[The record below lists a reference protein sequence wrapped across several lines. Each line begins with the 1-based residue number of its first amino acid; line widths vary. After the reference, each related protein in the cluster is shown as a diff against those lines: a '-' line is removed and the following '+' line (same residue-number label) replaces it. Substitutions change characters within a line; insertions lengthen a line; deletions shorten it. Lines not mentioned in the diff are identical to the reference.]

1 MNFPMIDLKSFFQM
15 ISTWFLTSGVDILIT
30 LLLMLVALKLAKGV
44 GSRLAVR
51 LQKNKDEEFK
61 KRADTL
67 TSIVQLVLTII
78 ILAVGC
84 IIILGEVGLE
94 IGPILA
100 TAGIFGLA
108 IGFGAQNLVQ
118 DVISGFFLLLE
129 DQVRVGDVVQVAG
142 KGGLVEKVTL
152 RMIILRDLSGN
163 VHFVRNGKVDVVTN
177 MTKDYGRYVFDIG
190 VAYRENVDEVIQVVK
205 EVDEELRRDPDFSDD
220 ILEPIEIL
228 GLDRFDDS
236 AVVIKARYKTRP
248 IKQWG
253 VGREF
258 NKRLK
263 MAFDARDIEI
273 PYPHMT
279 LYVGQDKTGQAP
291 SLRLQMQGGGKAPG
305 QTAQGD

>member
-1 MNFPMIDLKSFFQM
+1 MNFPMLDFQSLFQM
-15 ISTWFLTSGVDILIT
+15 ISTWFVTSGVDVLIT
-30 LLLMLVALKLAKGV
+30 IVLMLVALKIAKGV
-44 GSRLAVR
+44 GKKFATL
-51 LQKNKDEEFK
+51 LQKNKDDEFK
-61 KRADTL
+61 KRAETL
-67 TSIVQLVLTII
+67 TGIIQLILTILVLV
-78 ILAVGC
+78 VGC
-84 IIILGEVGLE
+84 IIILGEVGVE

-152 RMIILRDLSGN
+152 RMIILRDLAGN

-177 MTKDYGRYVFDIG
+177 MTKDYGRYVFEIG
-190 VAYRENVDEVIQVVK
+190 VAYRENVDEVIEVIK
-205 EVDEELRRDPDFSDD
+205 AVDEDLRKDPDFSED

-236 AVVIKARYKTRP
+236 AVVIKARYKTKA

-253 VGREF
+253 VGRAF

-263 MAFDARDIEI
+263 AAFDANGIEI
-273 PYPHMT
+273 PYPHLT
-279 LYVGQDKTGQAP
+279 LYAGEDKQGQASP
-291 SLRLQMQGGGKAPG
+291 LRLKMQKE
-305 QTAQGD
+305 Q

>member
-1 MNFPMIDLKSFFQM
+1 MNFPMLDFQSLFQM
-15 ISTWFLTSGVDILIT
+15 ISTWFLTSGVDVLIT
-30 LLLMLVALKLAKGV
+30 IVLMLVALKIAKGV
-44 GSRLAVR
+44 GKKFATL
-51 LQKNKDEEFK
+51 LQKNKDDEFK
-61 KRADTL
+61 KRAETL
-67 TSIVQLVLTII
+67 TGIIQLILTILVLV
-78 ILAVGC
+78 VGC
-84 IIILGEVGLE
+84 IIILGEVGVE

-152 RMIILRDLSGN
+152 RMIILRDLAGN

-177 MTKDYGRYVFDIG
+177 MTKDYGRYVFEIG
-190 VAYRENVDEVIQVVK
+190 VAYRENVDEVIEVIK
-205 EVDEELRRDPDFSDD
+205 AVDEDLRKDPDFSED

-236 AVVIKARYKTRP
+236 AVVIKARYKTRAV
-248 IKQWG
+248 KQWG
-253 VGREF
+253 VGRAF

-263 MAFDARDIEI
+263 EAFDANGIEI
-273 PYPHMT
+273 PYPHLT
-279 LYVGQDKTGQAP
+279 LYAGEDKQGQASP
-291 SLRLQMQGGGKAPG
+291 LRLKMQKE
-305 QTAQGD
+305 Q

>member
-1 MNFPMIDLKSFFQM
+1 MNFPMLDFQSLFQM
-15 ISTWFLTSGVDILIT
+15 ISTWFLTSGVDVLIT
-30 LLLMLVALKLAKGV
+30 IVLMLVALKIAKGV
-44 GSRLAVR
+44 GKKFATL
-51 LQKNKDEEFK
+51 LQKNKDDEFK
-61 KRADTL
+61 KRAETL
-67 TSIVQLVLTII
+67 TGIIQLILTILVLV
-78 ILAVGC
+78 VGC
-84 IIILGEVGLE
+84 IIILGEVGVE

-152 RMIILRDLSGN
+152 RMIILRDLAGN

-177 MTKDYGRYVFDIG
+177 MTKDYGRYVFEIG
-190 VAYRENVDEVIQVVK
+190 VAYRENVDEVIEVIK
-205 EVDEELRRDPDFSDD
+205 AVDEDLRKDPDFSED

-236 AVVIKARYKTRP
+236 AVVIKARYKTRAV
-248 IKQWG
+248 KQWG
-253 VGREF
+253 VGRAF

-263 MAFDARDIEI
+263 EAFDANGIEI
-273 PYPHMT
+273 PYPHLT
-279 LYVGQDKTGQAP
+279 LYAGEDKQGQAP
-291 SLRLQMQGGGKAPG
+291 PLRLKMQKE
-305 QTAQGD
+305 Q

>member
-1 MNFPMIDLKSFFQM
+1 M
-15 ISTWFLTSGVDILIT
+15 ISTWFVTSGVDVLIT
-30 LLLMLVALKLAKGV
+30 IVLMLVALKIAKGV
-44 GSRLAVR
+44 GKKFATL
-51 LQKNKDEEFK
+51 LQKNKDDEFK
-61 KRADTL
+61 KRAETL
-67 TSIVQLVLTII
+67 TGIIQLILTILVLV
-78 ILAVGC
+78 VGC
-84 IIILGEVGLE
+84 IIILGEVGVE

-152 RMIILRDLSGN
+152 RMIILRDLAGN

-177 MTKDYGRYVFDIG
+177 MTKDYGRYVFEIG
-190 VAYRENVDEVIQVVK
+190 VAYRENVDEVIEVIK
-205 EVDEELRRDPDFSDD
+205 AVDEDLRKDPDFSED

-236 AVVIKARYKTRP
+236 AVVIKARYKTKA

-253 VGREF
+253 VGRAF

-263 MAFDARDIEI
+263 AAFDANGIEI
-273 PYPHMT
+273 PYPHLT
-279 LYVGQDKTGQAP
+279 LYAGEDKQGQASP
-291 SLRLQMQGGGKAPG
+291 LRLKMQKE
-305 QTAQGD
+305 Q

>member
-1 MNFPMIDLKSFFQM
+1 M
-15 ISTWFLTSGVDILIT
+15 ISTWFLTSGVDVLIT
-30 LLLMLVALKLAKGV
+30 IVLMLVALKIAKGV
-44 GSRLAVR
+44 GKKFATL
-51 LQKNKDEEFK
+51 LQKNKDDEFK
-61 KRADTL
+61 KRAETL
-67 TSIVQLVLTII
+67 TGIIQLILTILVLV
-78 ILAVGC
+78 VGC
-84 IIILGEVGLE
+84 IIILGEVGVE

-152 RMIILRDLSGN
+152 RMIILRDLAGN

-177 MTKDYGRYVFDIG
+177 MTKDYGRYVFEIG
-190 VAYRENVDEVIQVVK
+190 VAYRENVDEVIEVIK
-205 EVDEELRRDPDFSDD
+205 AVDEDLRKDPDFSED

-236 AVVIKARYKTRP
+236 AVVIKARYKTRAV
-248 IKQWG
+248 KQWG
-253 VGREF
+253 VGRAF

-263 MAFDARDIEI
+263 EAFDANGIEI
-273 PYPHMT
+273 PYPHLT
-279 LYVGQDKTGQAP
+279 LYAGEDKQGQASP
-291 SLRLQMQGGGKAPG
+291 LRLKMQKE
-305 QTAQGD
+305 Q

>member
-1 MNFPMIDLKSFFQM
+1 MNFPMLDFQSLFQM
-15 ISTWFLTSGVDILIT
+15 ISTWFLTSGVDVLIT
-30 LLLMLVALKLAKGV
+30 IVLMLVALKIAKGV
-44 GSRLAVR
+44 GKKFATL
-51 LQKNKDEEFK
+51 LQKNKDDEFK
-61 KRADTL
+61 KRAETL
-67 TSIVQLVLTII
+67 TGIIQLILTILVLV
-78 ILAVGC
+78 VGC
-84 IIILGEVGLE
+84 IIILGEVGVE

-152 RMIILRDLSGN
+152 RMIILRDLAGN

-177 MTKDYGRYVFDIG
+177 MTKDYGRYVFEIG
-190 VAYRENVDEVIQVVK
+190 VAYRENVDEVIEVIK
-205 EVDEELRRDPDFSDD
+205 AVDEDLRKDPDFSED

-236 AVVIKARYKTRP
+236 AVVIKARYKTRAV
-248 IKQWG
+248 KQWG
-253 VGREF
+253 VGRAF

-263 MAFDARDIEI
+263 EAFDANDIEI
-273 PYPHMT
+273 PYPHLI
-279 LYVGQDKTGQAP
+279 LYAGEDKQGQAP
-291 SLRLQMQGGGKAPG
+291 PLRLKMQKE
-305 QTAQGD
+305 Q

>member
-1 MNFPMIDLKSFFQM
+1 MNFPMLDFQSLFQM
-15 ISTWFLTSGVDILIT
+15 ISTWFLTSGVDVLIT
-30 LLLMLVALKLAKGV
+30 IVLMLVALKIAKGV
-44 GSRLAVR
+44 GKKFATL
-51 LQKNKDEEFK
+51 LQKNKDDEFK
-61 KRADTL
+61 KRAETL
-67 TSIVQLVLTII
+67 TGIIQLILTILVLV
-78 ILAVGC
+78 VGC
-84 IIILGEVGLE
+84 IIILGEVGVE

-152 RMIILRDLSGN
+152 RMIILRDLAGN

-177 MTKDYGRYVFDIG
+177 MTKDYGRYVFEIG
-190 VAYRENVDEVIQVVK
+190 VAYRENVDEVIEVIK
-205 EVDEELRRDPDFSDD
+205 AVDEDLRKDPDFSED

-236 AVVIKARYKTRP
+236 AVVIKARYKTRAV
-248 IKQWG
+248 KQWG
-253 VGREF
+253 VGRAF

-263 MAFDARDIEI
+263 EAFDANDIEI
-273 PYPHMT
+273 PYPHLI
-279 LYVGQDKTGQAP
+279 LYAGEDKQGQASP
-291 SLRLQMQGGGKAPG
+291 LRLKMQKE
-305 QTAQGD
+305 Q

>member
-1 MNFPMIDLKSFFQM
+1 MNFPMLDFQSLFQM
-15 ISTWFLTSGVDILIT
+15 ISTWFVTSGVDILIT
-30 LLLMLVALKLAKGV
+30 IFLMLVALKIAKGV
-44 GSRLAVR
+44 GKKFAAL
-51 LQKNKDEEFK
+51 LQKNKDDEFK

-67 TSIVQLVLTII
+67 TSIVQLVLTI
-78 ILAVGC
+78 LVLVVGC
-84 IIILGEVGLE
+84 IIILGELGLE

-177 MTKDYGRYVFDIG
+177 MTKDYGRYVFEIG
-190 VAYRENVDEVIQVVK
+190 VAYRENVDEVIEVIK
-205 EVDEELRRDPDFSDD
+205 AVDEDLRKDPDFTED

-236 AVVIKARYKTRP
+236 AVVIKARYKTKAV
-248 IKQWG
+248 KQWG
-253 VGREF
+253 VGRAF

-263 MAFDARDIEI
+263 EAFDANGIEI
-273 PYPHMT
+273 PYPHLT
-279 LYVGQDKTGQAP
+279 LYAGEDKQGQAP
-291 SLRLQMQGGGKAPG
+291 PLRLKMQKE
-305 QTAQGD
+305 Q